1 MSAAP
6 GRRGRRPAGE
16 DTKGII
22 AAAARAEFALK
33 GYEAASLRAIARAA
47 GVDAALVHHYF
58 AGKAALFAEVVVR
71 APVDPARVVDGILA
85 GPREALGERLVRG
98 FLGIWDEPS
107 NQERFIALATAA
119 LTNDHVADLMRSFL
133 ATEVVG
139 RITRETGI
147 ADAELRGGLA
157 VTQIMGLAVVRY
169 GIRVPSVSA
178 AAPDDLVRWLGP
190 VLQRYLVD

>member
-16 DTKGII
+16 DTKGLI
-22 AAAARAEFALK
+22 AVAARAEFADK

-58 AGKAALFAEVVVR
+58 AGKAALFAEVVVQ
-71 APVDPARVVDGILA
+71 APVDPVRLVDGILA
-85 GPREALGERLVRG
+85 GPREGLGDRMVRG
-98 FLGIWDEPS
+98 FLGIWDAPP
-107 NQERFIALATAA
+107 NRERFVALATAA
-119 LTNDHVADLMRSFL
+119 LTNDEVASLMRSFL
-133 ATEVVG
+133 ATEVLG

-157 VTQIMGLAVVRY
+157 ATQIMGLAIVRY
-169 GIRVPSVSA
+169 GIRLPSVA
-178 AAPDDLVRWLGP
+178 TAAPDDLVRWLGP
-190 VLQRYLVD
+190 VLQGYLVD